1 MPRTVKVAAVQM
13 DANPASV
20 ADRLDRAEHLITQA
34 AQAGAQLVVLPEL
47 FNSGYSYADGNY
59 RLAEPIDGIT
69 SDWMRKS
76 AARLGIHLAG
86 SMMLLEQGEIYN
98 ALLLFSSRGQIWRYD
113 KNYPWAWERGYFR
126 ERRGMTVAHTDL
138 GDMGMMIC
146 WDIGH
151 RHLWK
156 AYAGQVDMMVIASCP
171 PDGTNPTY
179 HFPDGSQV
187 TLDDFGPLIG
197 SLKDSGRRI
206 FGDMLNQQTA
216 WLGVPTVHTVGS
228 GHIQTKIPRGAAL
241 GWSLVLFAPRLARIL
256 PQAGK
261 MLMSCDMIP
270 GCKVVNASGQ
280 VIAERAQAEGEGFTI
295 ADVILPDTRPLPQG
309 KQPKTPLNWIAY
321 FNADILIPLLM
332 QPVYREGLRQL
343 QNPTEK
349 PARGM

>member
-1 MPRTVKVAAVQM
+1 MPRTIKVAAVQM

-20 ADRLDRAEHLITQA
+20 SDRLNRADLLITQA

-47 FNSGYSYADGNY
+47 FNTGYSYSEGNY

-76 AARLGIHLAG
+76 AAHLGIHLTG
-86 SMMLLEQGEIYN
+86 SMMLFDQDEIFN
-98 ALLLFSSRGQIWRYD
+98 ALLLFSPKGQIWRYD

-126 ERRGMTVAHTDL
+126 ERRGTTVAHTELGDL
-138 GDMGMMIC
+138 GLMIC

-179 HFPDGSQV
+179 LFPDGRQI
-187 TLDDFGPLIG
+187 TLDDLGPLIG
-197 SLKDSGRRI
+197 SIKDSGRKI

-228 GHIQTKIPRGAAL
+228 GHIQTRIPRGTAL
-241 GWSLVLFAPRLARIL
+241 AWSLILFAPRVVRML
-256 PQAGK
+256 PHASK
-261 MLMSCDMIP
+261 MQMSCDMIP

-280 VIAERAQAEGEGFTI
+280 VISERAQAEGEGYTLANITI
-295 ADVILPDTRPLPQG
+295 PDTRPMPED
-309 KQPKTPLNWIAY
+309 KQPASTLNWMAY

-332 QPVYREGLRQL
+332 QRVYREGLRRL
-343 QNPTEK
+343 QNSTEG
-349 PARGM
+349 PA